1 MVVLNGTLGSHSRG
15 LYQLGLDQDTG
26 KLVMSIA
33 SGTDPR
39 FNGAFTGLKTD
50 DDGSL
55 MYTTI
60 FGLVRFDVSR
70 MKRASQAPDHA
81 GQGCR

>member
-1 MVVLNGTLGSHSRG
+1 MLNGTLGALSGG

-26 KLVMSIA
+26 KLVMSIG
-33 SGTDPR
+33 SGNDPR
-39 FNGAFTGLKTD
+39 FNGAFTGIKAD

-55 MYTTI
+55 MYPTI
-60 FGLVRFDVSR
+60 FGLVRFDVTR
-70 MKRASQAPDHA
+70 MKQARQAPDPA